1 MPLDIVV
8 CVEEAKRAVLGFQF
22 AVKAAGTTGDYHD
35 HAGRLEL
42 IDSTITQLV
51 ADHYVTHRAG
61 GAAQQE
67 WSVHWVPPEGET
79 RDLTVYAAG
88 NAADGDGS
96 NRGDHIYTTRCTMHA
111 AIGTAVAE
119 MLATPGLHIAR
130 AFPNPF
136 VGSITIRYTI
146 PKRMPVIVLL
156 FDALGRQLQ
165 MHHNDHHL
173 PGTHTTVV
181 DAHGLAR
188 GLYFLEI
195 RTPHARRTQ
204 PLIRVH

>member
-79 RDLTVYAAG
+79 RDVTVMLPVTLPMATDQIAG
-88 NAADGDGS
+88 ITSIPRVAQ
-96 NRGDHIYTTRCTMHA
+96 CT
-111 AIGTAVAE
+111 
-119 MLATPGLHIAR
+119 
-130 AFPNPF
+130 
-136 VGSITIRYTI
+136 
-146 PKRMPVIVLL
+146 
-156 FDALGRQLQ
+156 RQLERQ
-165 MHHNDHHL
+165 
-173 PGTHTTVV
+173 
-181 DAHGLAR
+181 
-188 GLYFLEI
+188 
-195 RTPHARRTQ
+195 
-204 PLIRVH
+204 